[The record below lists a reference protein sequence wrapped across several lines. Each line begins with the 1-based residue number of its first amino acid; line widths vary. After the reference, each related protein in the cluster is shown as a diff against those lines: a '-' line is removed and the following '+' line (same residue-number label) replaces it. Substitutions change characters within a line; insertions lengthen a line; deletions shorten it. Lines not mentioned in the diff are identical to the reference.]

1 MTNKKLYTYEFQVLE
16 EVYYEISVEA
26 ENFEQAEDIAQS
38 KIGDNKYIADARTKV
53 FECTHNEEEFLE
65 GEKNDNFW

>member
-26 ENFEQAEDIAQS
+26 ENFKQAEDIAQS
-38 KIGDNKYIADARTKV
+38 KIGDNKHVADARTKV
-53 FECTHNEEEFLE
+53 FECTYNEEEFLK
-65 GEKNDNFW
+65 GEEDDN

>member
-1 MTNKKLYTYEFQVLE
+1 MANKKLYTYEFSVLE

-38 KIGDNKYIADARTKV
+38 KIGDNKYVADARTKV

-65 GEKNDNFW
+65 EEENE